1 MMFKDFLNSRLPVKS
16 QATYVEFGY
25 GQVEPNHLSAQRT
38 GQIYAQLPADPSIN
52 ILEQGQFVKYDYAA
66 NDNGI
71 GLVDFTGAG
80 EWMLVYNEIKLYRDH
95 PDGSKQW
102 DCEFAMLKD
111 DYQARIYS
119 PYDYENAELEYKDWH
134 RLNGTDEKGNTSM
147 TLAQHVTLDIEGQT
161 VTIGG
166 KRYAVSTATITDKE
180 ATEAQGTEGQE
191 GYVPA
196 QPAVTHEAKVFTY
209 NNKQYELDENGTS
222 IETIDVEY
230 PYDDVTKDVE
240 DIYEWGFTNDPWR
253 RLGIYREKK
262 MPAGTQMVPRV
273 FKTNVG
279 DIYTTNTI
287 NLAVNSSTG
296 EFTETL
302 SVGDPLYVGDKG
314 ILCKTKK
321 TSANTNGAV
330 SGDMVWQVVKIYT
343 MPDNQRGVKVM
354 RIA

>member
-1 MMFKDFLNSRLPVKS
+1 MMFKDFLNSRLPIKS
-16 QATYVEFGY
+16 QASYVEFGY

-66 NDNGI
+66 NGNGI
-71 GLVDFTGAG
+71 GMVNFTGAG
-80 EWMLVYNEIKLYRDH
+80 EWMMVFNEIKLYRNH

-119 PYDYENAELEYKDWH
+119 PYDYENAELEYKDW
-134 RLNGTDEKGNTSM
+134 RKLNGVDEKGNTGM
-147 TLAQHVTLDIEGQT
+147 TVKQFATLDIEGQT
-161 VTIGG
+161 VTINGT
-166 KRYAVSTATITDKE
+166 RYAVTDTTINVP
-180 ATEAQGTEGQE
+180 AQGTEGEE

-196 QPAVTHEAKVFTY
+196 SSYTAKVFTY

-222 IETIDVEY
+222 KEQVEVTY

-240 DIYEWGFTNDPWR
+240 DIYEIGFTNDPWK

-262 MPAGTQMVPRV
+262 MPVGTSMVPRV
-273 FKTNVG
+273 IKTNIG
-279 DIYTTNTI
+279 DLYTTNTI
-287 NLAVNSSTG
+287 NLAKNANTG

-302 SVGDPLYVGDKG
+302 SVGDSLYVGDKG
-314 ILCKTKK
+314 ILGKTKK
-321 TSANTNGAV
+321 NSANANGAA

-343 MPDNQRGVKVM
+343 MPDNQKGVKLM